1 MHKIKKIFGCGKIRN
16 KFLFISLS
24 VGIIPLLLLGII
36 SYIVSVNSMLKKTTV
51 MLNGNLQMSNSMLDI
66 QSKTVETLMRR
77 VLDNKVITQI
87 LKEQTGDTDVV
98 TRQTLDREFRTICSN
113 ANGIVTAYLFNCKEF
128 RYCYR
133 GNEDLS
139 KLSINYQS
147 FQNSDWYHTTETA
160 AGKECYFL
168 YNVIQ
173 ENLVASTPSISV
185 TKLLRDL
192 ETGEVYGVVV
202 MNFGES
208 FYGKIFPSEILQ
220 KNTNYFLV
228 QFHDSDLKFLQLSKN
243 KDSLRFTEDGVLAL
257 LHEDD
262 SALVT
267 TFQNYRTGWTLL
279 CAVKKSDLLADNYVI
294 PVFTVVCMCGL
305 IILSAIISVIS
316 SRTITRPLARLSQE
330 IENFT
335 EGKTVTEAGFGNDE
349 VGKIGRQLKKMAD
362 QNELLKNNLVRLS
375 VMEKEAELN
384 NLQSQINP
392 HFLYNTLSSIYWL
405 SKFKRSEEAAQMAL
419 SLSGIFK
426 FALNKGGQMV
436 PVRLEMENI
445 KKYIDIQNLRY
456 ENRICVDWKIDEN
469 ILEIPILK
477 LLLQPLVE
485 NAIYHGLE
493 PKDGD
498 WNLVVSGKQENDELV
513 FVIQDNGIGMCI
525 EDVLAHGYGIKNV
538 SERIRLKYG
547 TPYGCTFESVLGVGT
562 TVTVRLPLPEGNA

>member
-1 MHKIKKIFGCGKIRN
+1 
-16 KFLFISLS
+16 
-24 VGIIPLLLLGII
+24 
-36 SYIVSVNSMLKKTTV
+36 
-51 MLNGNLQMSNSMLDI
+51 MSNSMLDI
-66 QSKTVETLMRR
+66 QSKSAESLMRR
-77 VLDNKVITQI
+77 VLDNKVIAQI

-113 ANGIVTAYLFNCKEF
+113 TSGIVTAYLFNCKEF

-133 GNEDLS
+133 GDEDLS
-139 KLSINYQS
+139 KLSISYQS
-147 FQNSDWYHTTETA
+147 FQNTDWYHTTEA
-160 AGKECYFL
+160 AKGKECYFL
-168 YNVIQ
+168 YNVIR
-173 ENLVASTPSISV
+173 ENSVVSTPSISV

-192 ETGEVYGVVV
+192 ETGEAYGVVV

-208 FYGKIFPSEILQ
+208 FYSKIFPSEILQ

-228 QFHDSDLKFLQLSKN
+228 QLQDSDLNFLQLSKN
-243 KDSLRFTEDGVLAL
+243 GDSPQFTEDEILAL

-279 CAVKKSDLLADNYVI
+279 CAVKKSDLLADNFAI
-294 PVFTVVCMCGL
+294 PVFTVICMCGL

-349 VGKIGRQLKKMAD
+349 VGKIGRQFKKMAD
-362 QNELLKNNLVRLS
+362 QNELLKNNLVKLS

-405 SKFKRSEEAAQMAL
+405 CKFKRSEEAAQMIL
-419 SLSGIFK
+419 SLSEIFK

-436 PVRLEMENI
+436 PVRLEMENV
-445 KKYIDIQNLRY
+445 KRYIDIQNLRY
-456 ENRICVDWKIDEN
+456 ENRICVDWKIDED

-493 PKDGD
+493 PKDGA
-498 WNLVVSGKQENDELV
+498 WNLVVSGKRENDELV
-513 FVIQDNGIGMCI
+513 FIIQDNGIGMRI
-525 EDVLAHGYGIKNV
+525 EDALAHGYGIRNV

-547 TPYGCTFESVLGVGT
+547 APYGCTFESVLGVGT
-562 TVTVRLPLPEGNA
+562 TATVRLPLPEENA